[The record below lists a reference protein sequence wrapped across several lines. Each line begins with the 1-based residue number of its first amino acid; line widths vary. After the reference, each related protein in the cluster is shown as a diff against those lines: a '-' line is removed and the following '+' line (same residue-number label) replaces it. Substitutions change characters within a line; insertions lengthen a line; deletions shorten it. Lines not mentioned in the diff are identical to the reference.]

1 MKLTTKLI
9 LAMTLLMAAACGTPQ
24 NIVYFQDI
32 KGEQSLKADKT
43 VPIRLKPTDQISV
56 IVSCLDPQVASMFN
70 LPYYSNRIG
79 QTSGSGGSGGSQ
91 GVSGYTVDSQ
101 GYIDFPVLGKIL
113 VADLTREE
121 VAEKIKE
128 ELIDSRQIKDPI
140 VTVEFMNLGF
150 SVLGEVNNPGHYKID
165 RDRFTIFDALAVAGD
180 LTINGQREDILL
192 IRHDGKKDHTYY
204 LNMLDAHQLY
214 DSPAFYIQQG
224 DMIYVTPNDRRVRES
239 TINGNNVRSTA
250 FWFSV
255 TSMIMTVVLFVL
267 RFIPGAN

>member
-1 MKLTTKLI
+1 
-9 LAMTLLMAAACGTPQ
+9 MTLLLTSACGTPQ

-32 KGEQSLKADKT
+32 TGPTTIKEGKM
-43 VPIRLKPTDQISV
+43 VPIRLKPMDQVSIV
-56 IVSCLDPQVASMFN
+56 VSCRDPQVASMFN
-70 LPYYSNRIG
+70 LPYYSNSIG
-79 QTSGSGGSGGSQ
+79 QSQSLSTGGSVTSTSRGI
-91 GVSGYTVDSQ
+91 SGYTVDSQ
-101 GYIDFPVLGKIL
+101 GYIDFPILGKIL

-128 ELIDSRQIKDPI
+128 ELIDSKQIKDPV

-150 SVLGEVNNPGHYKID
+150 SVLGEVNNPGRYKID

-180 LTINGQREDILL
+180 LTINGQRENITL
-192 IRHDGKKDHTYY
+192 IRNNGDKDQTFQ

-214 DSPAFYIQQG
+214 ASPAFYIQQG
-224 DMIYVTPNDRRVRES
+224 DMIYVTPNDKRVRES